1 MKAIKRE
8 FKKLK
13 KILLPILLVLLSSLF
28 VFAVVKITSIKTKTI
43 SSFEY
48 SVGSID
54 EATGMYKEDDQALYT
69 KEAIECRGLTIK
81 PGFDASVSYQVFW
94 YNVDALYFGCTEV
107 YSSSYKLL
115 PQDVPEFARYCR
127 IVIYPSQL
135 DDEGNDIED
144 FKVRFYQTVSYA
156 NQLSVKV
163 DKVQTFDCK
172 LLYDTISY
180 EDFKNYGSLDKIDFE
195 YALFIEN
202 CTYSDN
208 ISDGAIAS
216 RSFLPSTSLKTVILN
231 LENIDR
237 WQLNASFVGDD
248 VNGFF
253 SLDENYKKIPRS
265 VFVSNDINGLLSW
278 KNYGSYAII
287 IYDSNSVVEFV
298 PYLPRNEI
306 TEALYK

>member
-1 MKAIKRE
+1 MKAIKSE

-69 KEAIECRGLTIK
+69 KEAIECRGLTVK
-81 PGFDASVSYQVFW
+81 PEFDASVSYQVFW

-115 PQDVPEFARYCR
+115 PDEVPEFARYCR

-163 DKVQTFDCK
+163 DKEQTSSYVTSN
-172 LLYDTISY
+172 LYDDSKAT
-180 EDFKNYGSLDKIDFE
+180 YG
-195 YALFIEN
+195 
-202 CTYSDN
+202 
-208 ISDGAIAS
+208 
-216 RSFLPSTSLKTVILN
+216 RSFYVS
-231 LENIDR
+231 E
-237 WQLNASFVGDD
+237 D
-248 VNGFF
+248 VNGWLVNALANELLTSSNMKTSEIISLTDKCKSVEINVKPIYYATANCFIAVLDANREVIQQGYIHLAGNMPEQWYQTRITL
-253 SLDENYKKIPRS
+253 LDEAAFIR
-265 VFVSNDINGLLSW
+265 VTMF
-278 KNYGSYAII
+278 
-287 IYDSNSVVEFV
+287 SNSDCQI
-298 PYLPRNEI
+298 YGL
-306 TEALYK
+306 K